1 MATTMMINHYHDHH
15 HDHSDHDDENESDL
29 NVFGIKR
36 KLSMVH
42 INMKKMIF

>member
-29 NVFGIKR
+29 NVFVIKR

-42 INMKKMIF
+42 INMKIMIF